1 MKTLFA
7 VLMLVTSV
15 AFAAP
20 MGPDAVEIAGV
31 ISHSQVKECLA
42 DINIGEMVNVTIDK
56 KVARCPM
63 CNSYVITGRE
73 IVQGDIISSELTTI
87 SIVGKGVPGFGFG
100 FVQTFKCSVTK
111 K

>member
-7 VLMLVTSV
+7 ALMLMSSI

-20 MGPDAVEIAGV
+20 MGQEAIEMAGV
-31 ISHSQVKECLA
+31 ISHPQVRDCLVNV
-42 DINIGEMVNVTIDK
+42 NIGEMVNVKIEK

-87 SIVGKGVPGFGFG
+87 KISGKGVPGFGFG
-100 FVQTFKCSVTK
+100 FVQTFQCSVSK